1 MKVIVDAQ
9 LPKRLS
15 DFLASKQVD
24 SRHTLELPGKNT
36 TSDQDIIRFAEQE
49 KRIVITKDSDFL
61 DNYIF
66 KGQPAKLLIVST
78 GNIDNTQLIRLFEKN
93 IDTLMS
99 LFKQH
104 SVIEINEIE
113 ISVHY

>member
-15 DFLASKQVD
+15 DFLGTKQVD
-24 SRHTLELPGKNT
+24 SKHTLELPRKNAT
-36 TSDQDIIRFAEQE
+36 PDQEIIRLADQE
-49 KRIVITKDSDFL
+49 KRIVITKDSDFIE
-61 DNYIF
+61 NYIF
-66 KGQPAKLLIVST
+66 KGQPEKLLIVST
-78 GNIDNTQLIRLFEKN
+78 GNIDNSQLLDLFDKN
-93 IDTLMS
+93 IDTLIS
-99 LFKQH
+99 LFAQH

>member
-1 MKVIVDAQ
+1 VKVIVDAQ

-15 DFLASKQVD
+15 DFLVTKQVD
-24 SRHTLELPGKNT
+24 TRHTLELPGKNAT
-36 TSDQDIIRFAEQE
+36 PDQEIIRLADKE
-49 KRIVITKDSDFL
+49 KRIVITKDSDFI

-78 GNIDNTQLIRLFEKN
+78 GNIDNTHLIDLFEKN
-93 IDTLMS
+93 IDTLIS
-99 LFKQH
+99 LFEQH